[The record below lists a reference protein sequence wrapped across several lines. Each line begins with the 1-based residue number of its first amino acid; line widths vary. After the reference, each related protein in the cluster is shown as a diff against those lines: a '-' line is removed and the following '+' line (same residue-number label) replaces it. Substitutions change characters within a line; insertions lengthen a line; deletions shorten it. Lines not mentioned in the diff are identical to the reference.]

1 MKASNF
7 LKTLY
12 RKLPACV
19 KKLNDKQVAC
29 PTTSLRKVVTQAT
42 SLRKENDKQVACPT
56 SSLRKS
62 ASWTLTGR
70 RKITDSKSV

>member
-1 MKASNF
+1 M
-7 LKTLY
+7 
-12 RKLPACV
+12 PACV

-29 PTTSLRKVVTQAT
+29 PTTSLRK
-42 SLRKENDKQVACPT
+42 ENDKQVACPT
-56 SSLRKS
+56 TSLRKENNKQVACPTTSLRKS